1 MRVLVASTAGA
12 GHFGPLRP
20 VLDATTRLGAEVLV
34 VVPPGLKGSAEA
46 AGRPYRLGADPP
58 AEEVAALWE
67 HFPTLPPREAAVLV
81 EREIFGRLCT
91 AAMLPALEEA
101 CREWHP
107 DLVLREPCEY
117 ASAIAADRY
126 GIVHAQVAISLAE
139 IEAASLALA
148 APALEVHAQGIV
160 ERLRATPYLTR
171 LPPSI
176 DPSPYVA
183 TRRFREA
190 PDPWVNPL
198 PDWWGAADGPL
209 VYMTFGTVAGG
220 LPVGP
225 PTFRAALAAV
235 AGLPARVL
243 LTIGETVEVS
253 PIGSVPA
260 NVHVEPWVPQDQVLR
275 GASAVVCHGG
285 SGTTFGALSAGVP
298 LVIVPLFADQ
308 PTNARRLSEAGAA
321 LVVEPGGSAA
331 DGMTALGPDDVPRL
345 RAAIETVLA
354 DNSYQRNAQSLASE
368 MRSLPV
374 VDDVL
379 AELAGATRPG

>member
-1 MRVLVASTAGA
+1 VLVASTAGA

-20 VLDATTRLGAEVLV
+20 VLDATSRLGAELLV
-34 VVPPGLKGSAEA
+34 VVPPGLKVSVEA
-46 AGRPYRLGADPP
+46 AGHPYRLGADPP
-58 AEEVAALWE
+58 REELATLWARL
-67 HFPTLPPREAAVLV
+67 PTLPPREAAVLV

-101 CREWHP
+101 CREWRP

-117 ASAIAADRY
+117 AAAIAADRC
-126 GIVHAQVAISLAE
+126 GIAHAQVAISLAD
-139 IEAASLALA
+139 IEAGSLALA
-148 APALEVHAQGIV
+148 APALEVQAEGIV
-160 ERLRATPYLTR
+160 ERIRASPYLTR
-171 LPPSI
+171 FPGSI

-190 PDPWVNPL
+190 PGAFLTEL
-198 PDWWGAADGPL
+198 PDWWGGSDTPL
-209 VYMTFGTVAGG
+209 VYLTFGTVAGG
-220 LPVGP
+220 LPIGP
-225 PTFRAALAAV
+225 PTYRAALDAM
-235 AGLPARVL
+235 AGLPTRVL
-243 LTIGETVEVS
+243 LTIGQTVEIS
-253 PIGSVPA
+253 SLGPMPA
-260 NVHVEPWVPQDQVLR
+260 NVHAEPWVAQDQVFCD
-275 GASAVVCHGG
+275 AAVVVCHGG

-345 RAAIETVLA
+345 RAAVETVLA
-354 DNSYQRNAQSLASE
+354 DNSYQRNARTLASE

-374 VDDVL
+374 IDDVL
-379 AELAGATRPG
+379 AELAGATRRG